1 MFQFDWDRWNRSNS
15 LHMLLISNP
24 VVATSGAVV
33 GFVVVVTGVR
43 LTG

>member
-1 MFQFDWDRWNRSNS
+1 
-15 LHMLLISNP
+15 MLLVANP
-24 VVATSGAVV
+24 VVAISGAVV

>member
-1 MFQFDWDRWNRSNS
+1 
-15 LHMLLISNP
+15 MLLISNP
-24 VVATSGAVV
+24 VVAISGAVV

>member
-1 MFQFDWDRWNRSNS
+1 
-15 LHMLLISNP
+15 MLLISNP

-33 GFVVVVTGVR
+33 GFVVVVVTGVR